1 MSTPDETANKMAQLK
16 RKRKTIRGNI
26 TRFSVEISNLKD
38 DFSIEDVEYICNRLT
53 TTLNE
58 MKITDNEI
66 HNLLSDEE
74 YENDILQCESYND
87 NAEFAIFKAKKII
100 QNKLAPTAATNNF
113 TDLAINNNN
122 LAMNLNP
129 CITTPAIQSYTV
141 KLPTIKLEPFNGDV
155 ELWQSFWEQFQS
167 SIDNNPNL
175 SVIDKHV
182 FLRGYLQDE
191 PKRLVDGISIIA
203 DTYEATKKL
212 LMDKYGDK
220 NRIIQAHLD
229 FLENLTPI
237 QNPSPTSLNEVFI
250 ECNRRLQAL
259 RALGEDEEVEGA
271 LTTLKIRGEQSVQYD
286 FKPSTAKLYVN
297 SKNTT
302 PVKKRSPFCAFC
314 DTNGHWPQDCN
325 VVTDIN
331 SRKQKL
337 KNSNRCFLCTNR
349 GHNVNNCPRKDKARC
364 YKCKKR
370 HHVSI
375 CKTVSEN
382 PNLTTIPV
390 TSINNVD
397 IITPKFT
404 HLQTARVYVIGP
416 TGKTKVTRCLL
427 DGGSQSSF
435 IHPNL
440 IDFLQLE
447 ITGSEKL
454 NLQAFE
460 SISTNTETRRKVK
473 FILSS
478 IWSNS
483 KINIQ
488 AFESSNT
495 YAFHPSTPQPVS
507 SFAHSQKLK
516 LADPSDSLND
526 LPIEILI
533 GAYFY
538 WTIVHT
544 KSPIRL
550 SATHVLIPTVF
561 GWILSGNR
569 SFTTKAYSSVSSV
582 LNISSETLVRDVDD
596 HVRRFWDLE
605 TIGIKTMQDKG
616 MTIRNSEILSDFH
629 NLFCKVDGSRVVK
642 LPWKPE
648 NRCNRTIIDN
658 QHVELADNSPCNE
671 SKLFYLPHHIV
682 KKQKNGEKKWRIV
695 FDTSSHTPGHPSL
708 NDALE
713 QGPNLLPEIFATLL
727 RFRLHKFAITS
738 DGRQAF
744 LQLILDEED
753 RNCTRF
759 LWFRTEKDANGKI
772 HLLNEILT
780 YRFSRLPFGLTSS
793 PFLLSATLRELA
805 NMHSDSYP
813 TAAKHLENNIFMDDF
828 VMGVDTAE
836 QATTLYQEMQ
846 DLMTQ
851 IGLPLAKWSTNSKNL
866 QAIWELMDIIFKC
879 NTQVLEINWNTKE
892 DVFHT
897 DINES
902 VYQFAVPA
910 TKRLLLKIVSKLYDP
925 LGLYAPAVVVGKIL
939 FQTTWLMGVQWDEI
953 LPPDIAASFNRW
965 VSEISSLNKIHIPRW
980 IGISATSHMSI
991 HVFCD
996 ASEKAYGAALYI
1008 CFTELNETKV
1018 RLVCSRKRLSPLKKV
1033 TLPRL
1038 ELLAALLGAR
1048 LLHIFA
1054 RKLV

>member
-1 MSTPDETANKMAQLK
+1 MSMPDETANKMAQLK
-16 RKRKTIRGNI
+16 RKRKTIR
-26 TRFSVEISNLKD
+26 
-38 DFSIEDVEYICNRLT
+38 
-53 TTLNE
+53 
-58 MKITDNEI
+58 
-66 HNLLSDEE
+66 
-74 YENDILQCESYND
+74 
-87 NAEFAIFKAKKII
+87 
-100 QNKLAPTAATNNF
+100 
-113 TDLAINNNN
+113 
-122 LAMNLNP
+122 
-129 CITTPAIQSYTV
+129 
-141 KLPTIKLEPFNGDV
+141 
-155 ELWQSFWEQFQS
+155 
-167 SIDNNPNL
+167 
-175 SVIDKHV
+175 
-182 FLRGYLQDE
+182 
-191 PKRLVDGISIIA
+191 
-203 DTYEATKKL
+203 
-212 LMDKYGDK
+212 
-220 NRIIQAHLD
+220 
-229 FLENLTPI
+229 
-237 QNPSPTSLNEVFI
+237 
-250 ECNRRLQAL
+250 
-259 RALGEDEEVEGA
+259 
-271 LTTLKIRGEQSVQYD
+271 
-286 FKPSTAKLYVN
+286 
-297 SKNTT
+297 
-302 PVKKRSPFCAFC
+302 
-314 DTNGHWPQDCN
+314 
-325 VVTDIN
+325 
-331 SRKQKL
+331 
-337 KNSNRCFLCTNR
+337 
-349 GHNVNNCPRKDKARC
+349 
-364 YKCKKR
+364 
-370 HHVSI
+370 
-375 CKTVSEN
+375 
-382 PNLTTIPV
+382 V

-460 SISTNTETRRKVK
+460 YILTNTETRRKVK
-473 FILSS
+473 FIWSS

-533 GAYFY
+533 GADFY

-629 NLFCKVDGSRVVK
+629 NLFCKVDGRRVVK

-648 NRCNRTIIDN
+648 VILSSNNYEIALKQFQILRNKLFTHSDLRDIYTEQMQNYIDN

-682 KKQKNGEKKWRIV
+682 KKTKEWRIV
-695 FDTSSHTPGHPSL
+695 FDASSHTPGHPSL

-925 LGLYAPAVVVGKIL
+925 LGLYVPAVVVGKIL

-1038 ELLAALLGAR
+1038 VLLAALLGAR
-1048 LLHIFA
+1048 LLHYFCKETGLDNQTSTLWSDSTVVLNWM
-1054 RKLV
+1054 RNGPNRWPGWKNSNLHPSCQWEGDYPSNSTGHTSRG